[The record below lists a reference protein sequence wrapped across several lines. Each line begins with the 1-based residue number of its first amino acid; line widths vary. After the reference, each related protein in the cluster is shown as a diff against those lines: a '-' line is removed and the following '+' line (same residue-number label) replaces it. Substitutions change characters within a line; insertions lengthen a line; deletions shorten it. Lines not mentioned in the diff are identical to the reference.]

1 MASKRV
7 ATMIAEQCVACG
19 ACMGECPKGAVSVFR
34 GCYAVVAAD
43 LCIGCGRCAKV
54 CPAGCITV
62 TERGTQA

>member
-1 MASKRV
+1 
-7 ATMIAEQCVACG
+7 MIAEQCVACG